1 MTARRASSFVTASLV
16 ALFLVILAPAV
27 EADHPLRIATFNASM
42 EGGNYVAPGEEP
54 TGGELTAALAGG
66 DHPQLHNVAAIIRRV
81 RPDILLINEFD
92 YTADPAGAINAFR
105 SGYLE
110 APRADL
116 EPIAYPHAFTAPVN
130 TGVDSGFDLDRDGI
144 ASGRGQDAWGYGLYP
159 GQYGMVLLSRYPI
172 DRAKARTFQHLPW
185 QAMPG
190 NLLAG
195 LSAPDGSPWYPAEAR
210 ERFPLSSKS
219 HWDVPVVVDGATVHV
234 LASHPTPPVFDGPED
249 RNGRRNHDE
258 IRFWTEYLSNDRD
271 GDWIRDD
278 AGGRGGLRGE
288 RFMLLGDL
296 NSSPVEGDSRRA
308 AIRTL
313 LAHPA
318 VAAGV
323 VPASAGGA
331 AARPDNP
338 HASTHTAAW
347 GQRADYVLPS
357 RAGWTVL
364 GGGVFW
370 PAPGEPGAALV
381 ADRAASS
388 DHRLVWLDLR
398 LE

>member
-1 MTARRASSFVTASLV
+1 MQCLYARPALAVLLLSLLAPLV
-16 ALFLVILAPAV
+16 AAESVTV
-27 EADHPLRIATFNASM
+27 RVATFNASM
-42 EGGNYVAPGEEP
+42 EGGNYVARGETP
-54 TGGELTAALAGG
+54 TGGELAAALASG
-66 DHPQLHNVAAIIRRV
+66 DHPQLCNVAAIIRRV

-92 YTADPAGAINAFR
+92 YTADPAGAIDAFR
-105 SGYLE
+105 GRYLE
-110 APRADL
+110 APRADVAPL
-116 EPIAYPHAFTAPVN
+116 AYPHAFTAPVN
-130 TGVDSGFDLDRDGI
+130 TGMDSGFDLDRDGV

-172 DRAKARTFQHLPW
+172 DSANARTFQHLRW
-185 QAMPG
+185 QTMPG

-195 LSAPDGSPWYPAEAR
+195 LHAADGSPWYPAAALA
-210 ERFPLSSKS
+210 RFPLSSKA
-219 HWDVPVVVDGATVHV
+219 HWDVPVVIDGATAHV

-258 IRFWTEYLSNDRD
+258 IRFWTEYLPGQGDR
-271 GDWIRDD
+271 GWIRDD
-278 AGGRGGLRGE
+278 AGRRGGLEGK
-288 RFMLLGDL
+288 RFVLLGDL

-308 AIRTL
+308 AISAL

-318 VAAGV
+318 VDASL
-323 VPASAGGA
+323 VPTSVGGS
-331 AARPDNP
+331 AARPGNP
-338 HASTHTAAW
+338 HAPAHTAAW

-357 RAGWTVL
+357 RAGWSVT

-370 PAPGEPGAALV
+370 PAPGAPGAAWV

>member
-1 MTARRASSFVTASLV
+1 MQCRYYRPAITVLLLALLAPLV
-16 ALFLVILAPAV
+16 AAETVTV
-27 EADHPLRIATFNASM
+27 RVATFNASM
-42 EGGNYVAPGEEP
+42 EGGNYVAEGLTP
-54 TGGELTAALAGG
+54 TGDELAAALASG
-66 DHPQLHNVAAIIRRV
+66 DHPQLRNVAAIIRRV

-92 YTADPAGAINAFR
+92 YTADPAGALDAFR
-105 SGYLE
+105 AGYLE
-110 APRADL
+110 APRADV

-130 TGVDSGFDLDRDGI
+130 TGVDSGFDLDRDGV

-172 DRAKARTFQHLPW
+172 DRARARTFQQLPW

-190 NLLAG
+190 NLLDG
-195 LSAPDGSPWYPAEAR
+195 LRAPDGSPWYPARAR
-210 ERFPLSSKS
+210 ARFPLSSKS
-219 HWDVPVVVDGATVHV
+219 HWDVPVVVAGSTVHV

-258 IRFWTEYLSNDRD
+258 IRFWTEYLAGAEA

-278 AGGRGGLRGE
+278 EGGHGGIRGE
-288 RFMLLGDL
+288 RFVLLGDL

-308 AIRTL
+308 AISDL

-318 VAAGV
+318 VEAGV
-323 VPASAGGA
+323 VPTSTGGA
-331 AARPDNP
+331 AARPGNP
-338 HASTHTAAW
+338 HAATHTAAW

-357 RAGWTVL
+357 RAGWLVV

-370 PAPGEPGAALV
+370 PAPGETGAALV

-388 DHRLVWLDLR
+388 DHRLVWLDLELR
-398 LE
+398 AP